1 MSKTPVRLLIACA
14 VALTALAVQSSALAQ
29 PLDGLAKT
37 WSAGVPTVA
46 RGLGA
51 PSACPESNFP
61 PGGLCGS
68 VTVPLDRANPGTGTI
83 DVAYQLY
90 PATDTSA
97 PAVSTIVVSA
107 PDGPGISV
115 LAVGPDFLFAFEELR
130 DTHDLLFVD
139 RRGAGGSGA
148 LDCPALQDPGGP
160 GTLGERIAA
169 CAAQLGPARD
179 FYTTADVAHD
189 VEAVRAELGIEQ
201 LDYLGFAYGAA
212 DAIAYAV
219 RFPQHLRSLVL
230 GSPYLP
236 VGRDPFNRLQVRGIV
251 RAITGF
257 CARSTHCSR
266 QIRNPMAFVQ
276 QLIEAVRAEPV
287 TGTAIGPDG
296 SPVEVTVD
304 ESVVAQIARSTD
316 ADMLNLEELPAA
328 GRALARGDAAPLLR
342 LAAETVGPFPPGF
355 GEPADAFFSAAANVA
370 GYCSESP
377 TPWSP
382 QASPAERSAQFDAA
396 VAALP
401 ATAFGPFSVDGW
413 TGDWLGRWQTS
424 FSLVGSGTE
433 YRSGPCID
441 WPAPARTAPIVPAGA
456 AYPDVPVLVTGAD
469 TSVHTP
475 SEESR
480 AVAELFPSA
489 RYVEFVGGDH
499 IPAIVEPCVASVMVR
514 FIEAFDPGDT
524 SCAPDPGGPWYTPG
538 DFPLRAA
545 NAVAARI
552 DPSGRNQ
559 ARLADRRIVA
569 AGVAVLADAFYHGGK
584 YFVSDGP
591 GLRGGSYEAVFGEQS
606 FIVRFDKYRFVRNV
620 AVDGRMT
627 ISYEDGTF
635 TSTLRLSGAALRGRH
650 AVLRVK
656 GQFYPAADD
665 PFVVRGTIGGRRV
678 AALVDVY

>member
-1 MSKTPVRLLIACA
+1 MTCCSSTGAARVALARSTVRRCRTPAAASRSAKRSQACA
-14 VALTALAVQSSALAQ
+14 T
-29 PLDGLAKT
+29 
-37 WSAGVPTVA
+37 
-46 RGLGA
+46 
-51 PSACPESNFP
+51 
-61 PGGLCGS
+61 
-68 VTVPLDRANPGTGTI
+68 
-83 DVAYQLY
+83 
-90 PATDTSA
+90 
-97 PAVSTIVVSA
+97 
-107 PDGPGISV
+107 
-115 LAVGPDFLFAFEELR
+115 
-130 DTHDLLFVD
+130 
-139 RRGAGGSGA
+139 
-148 LDCPALQDPGGP
+148 
-160 GTLGERIAA
+160 
-169 CAAQLGPARD
+169 QLGPSRD
-179 FYTTADVAHD
+179 FYTTADAAHD

-219 RFPQHLRSLVL
+219 RFPQHVRSLVL

-236 VGRDPFNRLQVRGIV
+236 VGRDPFNRLQVEGIE

-266 QIRNPMAFVQ
+266 QIRNPMAFVRE
-276 QLIEAVRAEPV
+276 LIETVRAEPV

-304 ESVVAQIARSTD
+304 ESVVAQIARNTD

-328 GRALARGDAAPLLR
+328 GRALSRGDSAPLLR
-342 LAAETVGPFPPGF
+342 LAGETLGGLPPDFNGPPDQGY
-355 GEPADAFFSAAANVA
+355 SAAATVA

-377 TPWSP
+377 T
-382 QASPAERSAQFDAA
+382 AVEPAGLVRRAPVSQFDAA

-413 TGDWLGRWQTS
+413 TEDWLGRWQTS

-480 AVAELFPSA
+480 AVAALFPSA

-499 IPAIVEPCVASVMVR
+499 IPALVEPCVAAVMVR
-514 FIEAFDPGDT
+514 FIESFDPGDT

-552 DPSGRNQ
+552 DPNGRNQ

-584 YFVSDGP
+584 YFDPAGP
-591 GLRGGSYEAVFGEQS
+591 GLRGGSY
-606 FIVRFDKYRFVRNV
+606 
-620 AVDGRMT
+620 
-627 ISYEDGTF
+627 
-635 TSTLRLSGAALRGRH
+635 RGRVRR
-650 AVLRVK
+650 A
-656 GQFYPAADD
+656 
-665 PFVVRGTIGGRRV
+665 VVRRCSSTRIASSATWRWTGE
-678 AALVDVY
+678 